1 MQLPLADGFLILS
14 RKERAIIDI
23 IPIGSKQIAYVQ
35 YDDQSAH
42 MIVHY
47 HTGHTLAINDV
58 HQDEYLI
65 IKSATNR
72 YDYLVKLAVLHTG
85 GKAIPQSADGL
96 PKVFPKKGMYE

>member
-1 MQLPLADGFLILS
+1 M
-14 RKERAIIDI
+14 KERVIMDI
-23 IPIGSKQIAYVQ
+23 IPIVSKQIAYVQ
-35 YDDQSAH
+35 YDDQLAH

-72 YDYLVKLAVLHTG
+72 YDYLVKLAGLHTG
-85 GKAIPQSADGL
+85 GRALPQNAD
-96 PKVFPKKGMYE
+96 